1 MKNKF
6 NSSVVHE
13 GHAYGLDEVIL
24 TCVELSTGARKWKGG
39 RYGYGQV
46 LLASG
51 HLIISAENGEL
62 VLVKATPQQHTE
74 VARFQALT
82 GKTWNYPAIAGGKLL
97 MRNAN
102 EMAAFNIA
110 AQ

>member
-1 MKNKF
+1 
-6 NSSVVHE
+6 
-13 GHAYGLDEVIL
+13 VI
-24 TCVELSTGARKWKGG
+24 
-39 RYGYGQV
+39 
-46 LLASG
+46 LASG
-51 HLIISAENGEL
+51 HLIISTDNGEL
-62 VLVKATPQQHTE
+62 VLVRATPQQHTE
-74 VARFQALT
+74 IARFQAIN